1 MIFSRLP
8 KWTIF
13 FLGSLLSL
21 ALLSWFNYGKLEQ
34 QQGKLAQQ
42 YGSMLARN
50 IAQQAQSPALKRDLV
65 SLQVLAENSKKDY
78 LLESITFHSVDN
90 KLLAQAGKTQRQKG
104 SNKKQ
109 LSFTA
114 PINLQDSVAGYTTVG
129 INPSAISPQPSQA
142 GTVLAALLLLVAAI
156 TSIFIKQSSPEPNN
170 ESSDAVTTTAPPE
183 ESKQLAAWLVVQSGN
198 LGDLQNQLSA
208 AALEEL
214 LAEVNQQLKAIL
226 SLYHG
231 ELLWV
236 DGDSFHCGFNWNGQ
250 NNYDQAVFNAICS
263 TKLLIDLGRSR
274 DGIKL
279 HFKAALLK
287 PALGGCYSDL
297 FSAYRDSKQQ
307 RTQLDALPHASL
319 LVDKSLLES
328 TGLRQQL
335 EVRED
340 QQNYYVDAISPPY
353 VELLHKQLKQ
363 LQKQTA

>member
-13 FLGSLLSL
+13 FLGSLLGL
-21 ALLSWFNYGKLEQ
+21 ALLSWSNHGKLQHQ
-34 QQGKLAQQ
+34 QNKLAQQ
-42 YGSMLARN
+42 YGSMLVRN

-104 SNKKQ
+104 SNKEQ

-129 INPSAISPQPSQA
+129 INPNAISPQPSQA
-142 GTVLAALLLLVAAI
+142 GVVLVALLLLAAAI
-156 TSIFIKQSSPEPNN
+156 TSLFIKQNTPVANN
-170 ESSDAVTTTAPPE
+170 ESTTTITTPPPK
-183 ESKQLAAWLVVQSGN
+183 ESNQLAAWLIVQSGN

-214 LAEVNQQLKAIL
+214 LAEVNRQLKAIL

-250 NNYDQAVFNAICS
+250 NDYDQAVFNAICS

-274 DGIKL
+274 EGIKL

-287 PALGGCYSDL
+287 PALGSSYSDL

-307 RTQLDALPHASL
+307 RAQLDALPHASL

-328 TGLRQQL
+328 TSLRQQL

-340 QQNYYVDAISPPY
+340 PQNYYVDAINPPY
-353 VELLHKQLKQ
+353 VELLDKQLKQ